1 MDRKEASSVAAFRT
15 IDERFAAIRELA
27 YRLWEDRGRPAGS
40 PVDDWY
46 KAELAIDRGEDRQGG
61 KSDASDTPP
70 GHARS
75 ESTHANPSRG
85 ITTNGTND
93 RTGKRKV
100 SRARQA
106 VDGNESLDAVTAP
119 AQPRRSKAALKSA
132 KPAPQR

>member
-1 MDRKEASSVAAFRT
+1 MDRKEAPSVAAFRT

-27 YRLWEDRGRPAGS
+27 YRHWEDRGRPDGS

-46 KAELAIDRGEDRQGG
+46 KAELTIDRGEDRQGG
-61 KSDASDTPP
+61 KADASDPPP

-85 ITTNGTND
+85 ISKNGTSD
-93 RTGKRKV
+93 RTGKRKL

-106 VDGNESLDAVTAP
+106 VGNESPDAVTSP